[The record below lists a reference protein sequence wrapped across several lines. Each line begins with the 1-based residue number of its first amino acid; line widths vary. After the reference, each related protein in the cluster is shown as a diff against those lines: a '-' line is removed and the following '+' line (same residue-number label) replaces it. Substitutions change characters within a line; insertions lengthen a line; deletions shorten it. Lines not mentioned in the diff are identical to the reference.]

1 MTRTLGTLWSVGHYL
16 SWRELRFQLVDPP
29 DRAQLICVY
38 GLAGPTWPAFQV
50 HAGRILDGV
59 GREPEF
65 IVDQWERIDWW
76 THPRMTLD
84 GASVADVVRAGGDF
98 DEIAALVGERG

>member
-1 MTRTLGTLWSVGHYL
+1 MERTLDTLWSAGHYL
-16 SWRELRFQLVDPP
+16 SWQDLRFRLVEPP
-29 DRAQLICVY
+29 DRARLICVY

-50 HAGRILDGV
+50 QEGCILDGV

-76 THPRMTLD
+76 THPRFVLD
-84 GASVADVVRAGGDF
+84 GASIADAVRGGADF
-98 DEIAALVGERG
+98 DEIVALVGERA

>member
-29 DRAQLICVY
+29 DRARLICVY